1 MLRSAY
7 TNDFKSTVAL
17 SCTKKYIKDRR
28 KISFIKLLN
37 YSPIF
42 RKTLLSGNL
51 VLDLAGFE
59 FNAS

>member
-1 MLRSAY
+1 MILSQL
-7 TNDFKSTVAL
+7 L
-17 SCTKKYIKDRR
+17 SCIKKYIKDRR

-37 YSPIF
+37 YLPIF